1 LCFNQFYLEEDH
13 SPPEVLFGIP
23 RTVFIPFRKFI
34 RNTGAIQCFTTFSG
48 DIQMTDMKTDIRQL
62 GEFGLINRIATKV
75 RQDLGIAIGIGDDAA
90 ATWQTG
96 GLLTLSTTDM
106 LVEGVHF
113 DLSLC
118 DPMTLGKK
126 SLSVNLSDI
135 AAMGAK
141 PLYFLLSLAIPS
153 TTTIEF
159 VDGFT
164 SGLLAR
170 AQEFDVTLIGGDTCA
185 SASGTVIS
193 ITLLGEQAPDK
204 IVGRNGARPDDLIF
218 ITGTVGD
225 SALGLQLLRKGQKH
239 GKPVCRH
246 LDPIPR
252 VLEGQALAAAGAI
265 TAMIDVSDGLVGDL
279 RHILN
284 KSSVG
289 ADLYLEMLPLSD
301 CYREHFL
308 RDPGELYAMA
318 LSGGE
323 DYELL
328 FTAPPSRREEIR
340 SIFREHGTPVSE
352 IGKITAAPR
361 LRIVSSDGETLPV
374 EKIGFDHF
382 LRR

>member
-1 LCFNQFYLEEDH
+1 
-13 SPPEVLFGIP
+13 
-23 RTVFIPFRKFI
+23 
-34 RNTGAIQCFTTFSG
+34 
-48 DIQMTDMKTDIRQL
+48 MKKDIRGL
-62 GEFGLINRIATKV
+62 GEFGVIDRIADNVTKGS
-75 RQDLGIAIGIGDDAA
+75 GITLGIGDDAA
-90 ATWQTG
+90 ATQQTG

-113 DLSLC
+113 DLTLC

-135 AAMGAK
+135 AAMGGK

-153 TTTIEF
+153 TSTVEF

-170 AQEFDVTLIGGDTCA
+170 AKEFGVTLIGGDTCA
-185 SASGTVIS
+185 SPDGTVIS
-193 ITLLGEQAPDK
+193 ITLLGEQTPEK
-204 IVGRNGARPDDLIF
+204 IIGRNGAKPDDFIF
-218 ITGTVGD
+218 VTGTLGD
-225 SALGLQLLRKGQKH
+225 SALGLQLLRKGQKR
-239 GKPVCRH
+239 GKPLCRH
-246 LDPIPR
+246 LDPTPR
-252 VLEGQALAAAGAI
+252 VLEGQALAAAGAV
-265 TAMIDVSDGLVGDL
+265 TAMIDVSDGLLGDL
-279 RHILN
+279 RHILD

-289 ADLYLEMLPLSD
+289 ADLYLERLPLSD

-308 RDPGELYAMA
+308 HDPCELYSLA

-340 SIFREHGTPVSE
+340 SIFRELGTPVSE
-352 IGKITAAPR
+352 IGKVTAAPR
-361 LRIVSSDGETLPV
+361 LRVVSSNGEILPV
-374 EKIGFDHF
+374 EKNGFDHF